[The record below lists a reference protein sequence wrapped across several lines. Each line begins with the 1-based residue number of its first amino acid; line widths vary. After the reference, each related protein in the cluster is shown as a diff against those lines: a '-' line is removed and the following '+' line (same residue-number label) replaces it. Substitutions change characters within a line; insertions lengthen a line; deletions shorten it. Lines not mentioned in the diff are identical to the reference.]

1 MINEDQVGYV
11 KGRRG
16 TDVARL
22 IQDAIDFANTQQTEW
37 CIFFVDFQKA
47 FDTLEWNF
55 IQKCLSAYGF
65 KEGFIKWVSV
75 LYKDVFNSIIL
86 NGWLTENIYPSRGIR
101 QGCPLS
107 ALLFILAI
115 EMIAIQVRDT
125 KRVEGISIG
134 HPSKE
139 LKTAL
144 LADDMTLF
152 LRNTRSAQTAL
163 QMIENFGE
171 KSGIKLN
178 REKTKAL
185 WLGQSDPLDTVFDI
199 PWADSLVKSLG
210 IYFSKHTKI
219 SNELNWSDE
228 KVLKIKRILD
238 LWKGRHLTYRG
249 RIVILKTFILSRLVY
264 TSQVITC
271 PNSVIKIIDKL
282 LFDFLWGSPAVRV
295 KKSYVMKDISAGG
308 LNMIDLATQFNSIK
322 IKWICKFIDNSQ
334 GKWKW
339 FFEYW
344 FEKLG
349 GVQVILN
356 CRCDPKYI
364 LTKCRLLPVFYSDML
379 STYFSF
385 KENIHLKGRC
395 VLSKDIDT
403 CKEML
408 WLNTHIRLRGE
419 MFLFK
424 NWIKSNII
432 FVGDIVVKDGII
444 SMLRVKQK
452 MAICDGRFFS
462 EYARCR
468 VALRRVWSE
477 QLAKV
482 NVKSFN
488 EFRA

>member
-37 CIFFVDFQKA
+37 CIFFVDFKKA

-125 KRVEGISIG
+125 KRVEGINIG

-171 KSGIKLN
+171 KSGVKLN

-199 PWADSLVKSLG
+199 SLG
-210 IYFSKHTKI
+210 RCFCEVTR
-219 SNELNWSDE
+219 N
-228 KVLKIKRILD
+228 
-238 LWKGRHLTYRG
+238 
-249 RIVILKTFILSRLVY
+249 
-264 TSQVITC
+264 
-271 PNSVIKIIDKL
+271 
-282 LFDFLWGSPAVRV
+282 LF
-295 KKSYVMKDISAGG
+295 
-308 LNMIDLATQFNSIK
+308 
-322 IKWICKFIDNSQ
+322 
-334 GKWKW
+334 
-339 FFEYW
+339 
-344 FEKLG
+344 
-349 GVQVILN
+349 
-356 CRCDPKYI
+356 
-364 LTKCRLLPVFYSDML
+364 
-379 STYFSF
+379 
-385 KENIHLKGRC
+385 
-395 VLSKDIDT
+395 
-403 CKEML
+403 
-408 WLNTHIRLRGE
+408 
-419 MFLFK
+419 
-424 NWIKSNII
+424 
-432 FVGDIVVKDGII
+432 
-444 SMLRVKQK
+444 
-452 MAICDGRFFS
+452 
-462 EYARCR
+462 
-468 VALRRVWSE
+468 
-477 QLAKV
+477 
-482 NVKSFN
+482 
-488 EFRA
+488 